1 MSSGRTKLFPVL
13 MNDGSYKCKLSVTKH
28 TSSGQV
34 ILSSIKGKKKGSMRM
49 DKKCAPRTQNAYKN
63 QCLKNIVGQGTG
75 HGTEDPLVTGAS
87 DQTRLAS

>member
-1 MSSGRTKLFPVL
+1 MQTICYETHIFRTVHLEL
-13 MNDGSYKCKLSVTKH
+13 DQS
-28 TSSGQV
+28 
-34 ILSSIKGKKKGSMRM
+34 KKKGSMRM

>member
-1 MSSGRTKLFPVL
+1 
-13 MNDGSYKCKLSVTKH
+13 
-28 TSSGQV
+28 
-34 ILSSIKGKKKGSMRM
+34 MRM